1 MKQRTIVR
9 VQPIRFDVTKDSYP
23 ASCLIETV
31 DDPELAEIR
40 ARKLQQLFTSASTP
54 RPSAA
59 EWSGP
64 VTLTDLTFDA
74 EVRRPGTIL
83 VDFWAEW
90 CGPCH
95 RVAPVLEEIAKVRV
109 GRMRLG
115 KLNIDE
121 NPRTPTRFQIT
132 SIPTMLLF
140 RDGKL
145 VDGIVGAV
153 PKADIEAVLNR
164 WT

>member
-1 MKQRTIVR
+1 V
-9 VQPIRFDVTKDSYP
+9 
-23 ASCLIETV
+23 IETV

-40 ARKLQQLFTSASTP
+40 ARKLQRLLTSASTP

-59 EWSGP
+59 ESSGP
-64 VTLTDLTFDA
+64 VTLTDLTFDP
-74 EVRRPGTIL
+74 EVRRPGAIL

-95 RVAPVLEEIAKVRV
+95 RVAPILEELAKARV

-121 NPRTPTRFQIT
+121 NPRTPARFQIT

-153 PKADIEAVLNR
+153 PKTDIEAVLNR

>member
-1 MKQRTIVR
+1 
-9 VQPIRFDVTKDSYP
+9 
-23 ASCLIETV
+23 V

-40 ARKLQQLFTSASTP
+40 ARKLQELLAAASPPKSAMAQWT
-54 RPSAA
+54 
-59 EWSGP
+59 GP
-64 VTLTDLTFDA
+64 VTLTDRTFDA
-74 EVRRPGTIL
+74 EVRKPGAFL

-95 RVAPVLEEIAKVRV
+95 RVAPVLEEIAKARV

-145 VDGIVGAV
+145 VDGIVGAM
-153 PKADIEAVLNR
+153 PKADIETVLNR